1 MTNTNDQSKTKDEL
15 ASEIAKSLQ
24 EEHRTELYRHML
36 QKHDESI
43 IRKAFDEVNKVP
55 VDKIKKSKSA
65 LFFFLL
71 NKYAEK

>member
-1 MTNTNDQSKTKDEL
+1 MQTQKEKPKSKDDL
-15 ASEIAKSLQ
+15 ATEIAKTFQ
-24 EEHRTELYRHML
+24 EEHRIELYRYVF

-43 IRKAFDEVNKVP
+43 IRKAFEEASKVP
-55 VDKIKKSKSA
+55 DSKIKKSKSA

>member
-15 ASEIAKSLQ
+15 ANEIAKSLQ
-24 EEHRTELYRHML
+24 EEHRTELYRHIF
-36 QKHDESI
+36 QKHDESTI
-43 IRKAFDEVNKVP
+43 KKAFEEATKVP
-55 VDKIKKSKSA
+55 VSKIKKSKSA

>member
-1 MTNTNDQSKTKDEL
+1 MQTQKEKPTSKDGL
-15 ASEIAKSLQ
+15 ATEIAKTFQ
-24 EEHRTELYRHML
+24 EEHRVELYRYVF

-43 IRKAFDEVNKVP
+43 IRRAFEEASKVP
-55 VDKIKKSKSA
+55 VSKIKKSKSA

>member
-1 MTNTNDQSKTKDEL
+1 MTNTNNQSKTKDEL
-15 ASEIAKSLQ
+15 ATEIAKTFQ
-24 EEHRTELYRHML
+24 EEHRVELYRYIF

-43 IRKAFDEVNKVP
+43 IRKAFEETTKVP
-55 VDKIKKSKSA
+55 VSKIKKSKSA